1 MDFVRLE
8 KHEDGVLFAFIDNP
22 HSLINTLSEP
32 VISEIESVLDEV
44 GTDHF
49 AKALIFISAKED
61 NFIVG
66 ADVVEFDKISEPGQA
81 REILTRVHALFNRIT
96 NLHYPSIAAINGPC
110 LGGGLELALA
120 CHFRIATD
128 SPKTVLGLPEVT
140 LGVLPATGGTQR
152 LTRTAGI
159 RRALP
164 LMLTGKRLSA
174 GEARTLRIVDIVV
187 YPGDLQN
194 TVKRCVPF
202 LRKKFPRQVSY
213 PALFSL
219 DWVLRTIP
227 PAGRIYFHIA
237 RRRVARQ
244 SDDHYPALFKLID
257 CVEAGVA
264 GTMSDGFK
272 AEIEAFGSLVV
283 SPQSQSLRRLFFTR
297 TGLKKKHYGAE
308 PGWVELIGV
317 VGSGFMGTGIAA
329 VSAENGYR
337 VAIKDA
343 SQEKLSVSLKEIWK
357 SLDRRKGSRKL
368 TPVQRDKLYSLVI
381 PAPDYSRISS
391 AGLVIEAVF
400 EDLGIKHQVLR
411 EVESVTSPESIFASN
426 TSAIP
431 INRIAEASK
440 RPQNVI
446 GMHYFSPVQ
455 KMPLLEVIVTERC
468 ADWVLAT
475 AVSVGRRQGKTV
487 IVVRD
492 GPGFYTTRIL
502 MPFMLEGIKLI
513 EEGTAVEDVDAAIRG
528 FGFPVGPLKLLD
540 EVGIDLAAHI
550 ARELEEFF
558 VLRDLHMPAG
568 LELMLKSGYT
578 GKKKGAGFYVY
589 QPRLIDV
596 VRIAGFEP
604 ARPVNSNIYGFFDG
618 GRRKSVD
625 SSQIYKRLVY
635 LMVNEAALCLQQGTI
650 SSPEDGDIGAVFGL
664 GFPPFLGGPFRYLDS
679 AGIGRVVSEMEN
691 LSSTHGRRFE
701 PAPILVHMAEHEDK
715 FYGQA

>member
-1 MDFVRLE
+1 
-8 KHEDGVLFAFIDNP
+8 
-22 HSLINTLSEP
+22 
-32 VISEIESVLDEV
+32 
-44 GTDHF
+44 
-49 AKALIFISAKED
+49 
-61 NFIVG
+61 
-66 ADVVEFDKISEPGQA
+66 
-81 REILTRVHALFNRIT
+81 
-96 NLHYPSIAAINGPC
+96 
-110 LGGGLELALA
+110 
-120 CHFRIATD
+120 
-128 SPKTVLGLPEVT
+128 
-140 LGVLPATGGTQR
+140 
-152 LTRTAGI
+152 
-159 RRALP
+159 
-164 LMLTGKRLSA
+164 
-174 GEARTLRIVDIVV
+174 
-187 YPGDLQN
+187 
-194 TVKRCVPF
+194 
-202 LRKKFPRQVSY
+202 
-213 PALFSL
+213 
-219 DWVLRTIP
+219 
-227 PAGRIYFHIA
+227 
-237 RRRVARQ
+237 
-244 SDDHYPALFKLID
+244 
-257 CVEAGVA
+257 
-264 GTMSDGFK
+264 
-272 AEIEAFGSLVV
+272 

-308 PGWVELIGV
+308 PGRVELIGV

-357 SLDRRKGSRKL
+357 SLDRRMRSRNL

-381 PAPDYSRISS
+381 PALDYASISS

-411 EVESVTSPESIFASN
+411 EVESVTSPGSIFASN

-475 AVSVGRRQGKTV
+475 AVSVGRKQGKTV

-502 MPFMLEGIKLI
+502 MPFILEGIKLI
-513 EEGTAVEDVDAAIRG
+513 EEGAAVEDVDAAIRG

-558 VLRDLHMPAG
+558 VHRDLNVPAG
-568 LELMLKSGYT
+568 LELILKSGYT

-589 QPRLIDV
+589 QPRLIDM
-596 VRIAGFEP
+596 VRIGGFEP
-604 ARPVNSNIYGFFDG
+604 ARPVNSNIYGFFGG

-625 SSQIYKRLVY
+625 SLQICKRLVY

-650 SSPEDGDIGAVFGL
+650 SSPEDGDVGAVLGL

-691 LSSTHGRRFE
+691 LCSTHGRRFE
-701 PAPILVHMAEHEDK
+701 PAPILVHMAAHQEK

>member
-22 HSLINTLSEP
+22 RHRINTVSAP
-32 VISEIESVLDEV
+32 VISGIESVLDEV

-49 AKALIFISAKED
+49 AKALVFISAKKD
-61 NFIVG
+61 NFILG
-66 ADVVEFDKISEPGQA
+66 ADIRDFDRMSEPEDA
-81 REILTRVHALFNRIT
+81 REILTRVHALFNRIA

-128 SPKTVLGLPEVT
+128 SDKTVLGLPEVT
-140 LGVLPATGGTQR
+140 LGLLPAAGGTQR

-164 LMLTGKRLSA
+164 LMLAGKSLSA
-174 GEARTLRIVDIVV
+174 GQAKALRIVDIVV
-187 YPGDLQN
+187 YPEDLPN

-202 LRKKFPRQVSY
+202 LRKKFPGRVSY

-219 DWVLRTIP
+219 DWLLGAVP
-227 PAGRIYFHIA
+227 PARKIYFNAA
-237 RRRVARQ
+237 RRQVARQ
-244 SDDHYPALFKLID
+244 SDEHYPAPFKVID
-257 CVEAGVA
+257 CVEAGIA

-283 SPQSQSLRRLFFTR
+283 SPQSQSLRRLFFAR
-297 TGLKKKHYGAE
+297 AGLKKKHYGAE
-308 PGWVELIGV
+308 PVRVDLIGV

-329 VSAENGYR
+329 VSAWSGYR
-337 VAIKDA
+337 VAIKDV
-343 SQEKLSVSLKEIWK
+343 SQEKLSASLRGIRE
-357 SLDRRKGSRKL
+357 SLDRRTRSRKL
-368 TPVQRDKLYSLVI
+368 NPVRRDKVYSLVV
-381 PAPDYSRISS
+381 PVLDYSAISN
-391 AGLVIEAVF
+391 AGLVIEAIF
-400 EDLGIKHQVLR
+400 EDLGAKHEVLR

-431 INRIAEASK
+431 INRIAQASK

-455 KMPLLEVIVTERC
+455 KMPLLEVVVTEHC

-475 AVSVGRRQGKTV
+475 AVSVGRKQGKPV
-487 IVVRD
+487 IVVKD

-502 MPFMLEGIKLI
+502 MPYTLEGIKLI
-513 EEGTAVEDVDAAIRG
+513 EEGAAVEDVDAALRG

-540 EVGIDLAAHI
+540 EVGIDVAAHV

-558 VLRDLHMPAG
+558 VHRDLHAPAG
-568 LELMLKSGYT
+568 VEFMLKAGYA
-578 GKKKGAGFYVY
+578 GKKKGVGFYDY
-589 QPRLIDV
+589 QPRLIDRV
-596 VRIAGFEP
+596 SIPGLEP
-604 ARPVNSNIYGFFDG
+604 ARPVNSNVYGFFGG
-618 GRRKSVD
+618 GRRKSID
-625 SSQIYKRLVY
+625 PSQIWKRLVY
-635 LMVNEAALCLQQGTI
+635 LMANEAALCLQQGTI
-650 SSPEDGDIGAVFGL
+650 SSPEDGDVGAVFGL

-679 AGIGRVVSEMEN
+679 AGIRRVVSEMEN
-691 LSSTHGRRFE
+691 LSSTLGRRFE
-701 PAPILVHMAEHEDK
+701 PAPILVHMAEHEEK
-715 FYGQA
+715 FFAQD